1 MKRYLGLCTAA
12 FFLSVLPGA
21 GFAQTNSG
29 VPPML
34 ETQRPLAMPA
44 NQQPEPRSPQLDVAK
59 PVCPAAPVVKSKKS
73 TRKTCRGGGGQTERR
88 QKSHQDCQE
97 KVPCRQTQKQ
107 GGRQRFLSGPLKRN
121 RRILRC
127 SPLRPKDGLTA
138 AGNLRKSSYPV

>member
-44 NQQPEPRSPQLDVAK
+44 NQQAEPRAPQPEVAK
-59 PVCPAAPVVKSKKS
+59 PVSKAAPVVKSKKS
-73 TRKTCRGGGGQTERR
+73 ARKTCAVRPA
-88 QKSHQDCQE
+88 KPNSAK
-97 KVPCRQTQKQ
+97 KVCK
-107 GGRQRFLSGPLKRN
+107 
-121 RRILRC
+121 
-127 SPLRPKDGLTA
+127 TA
-138 AGNLRKSSYPV
+138 RKKAPAAKPRSKVAANAS

>member
-21 GFAQTNSG
+21 GFAQTSSG

-44 NQQPEPRSPQLDVAK
+44 NQQPEPRSPQPEVAK

-73 TRKTCRGGGGQTERR
+73 TRKTCAVGAAKPNGR
-88 QKSHQDCQE
+88 QKSLQDRQE
-97 KVPCRQTQKQ
+97 KRCRSPPK
-107 GGRQRFLSGPLKRN
+107 PRN
-121 RRILRC
+121 KVVTKA
-127 SPLRPKDGLTA
+127 S
-138 AGNLRKSSYPV
+138 